1 MLANLRKYLS
11 LAFIW
16 VWSAS
21 SPAIAAEQVV
31 DIPTRSGVTQRFLYI
46 SPDSQPR
53 AAAILFTGGHGGLSI
68 FPNGSIAW
76 AERSFLARNRS
87 LFAQQGIAVALID
100 APSDRRSGL
109 SGFRHTAEH
118 AADIGAVIS
127 WLRARTAAHVWLL
140 AHSRGTESA
149 VASALHLGSAPAGPD
164 GLVLTSSILTETM
177 FVSGKA
183 IPQFP
188 LDKLTIPLFILH
200 HEADTCAVTRP
211 EHLPKLIAK
220 LPETLPR
227 KLVKTLAGGQAP
239 GSACEMDAHH
249 SYAGQD
255 DIAVGLIVDF
265 MLNR

>member
-1 MLANLRKYLS
+1 MLSNLRSCLS
-11 LAFIW
+11 VAVIW
-16 VWSAS
+16 LWSIS
-21 SPAIAAEQVV
+21 VPAIAAEQVI

-46 SPDSQPR
+46 APDSQPR
-53 AAAILFTGGHGGLSI
+53 AAAILFAGGHGGLSI

-76 AERSFLARNRS
+76 AERSFLVRNRT

-127 WLRARTAAHVWLL
+127 WMRARTGAQVWLI

-149 VASALHLGSAPAGPD
+149 VASTLHLGSAPIGPD

-183 IPQFP
+183 VPQFP
-188 LDKLTIPLFILH
+188 LDKLTVPIFVLH

-211 EHLPKLIAK
+211 EHLPTLVGK
-220 LPETLPR
+220 LPEALPR
-227 KLVKTLAGGQAP
+227 KLVRTLSGGQAP
-239 GSACEMDAHH
+239 GSTCEMDAHH

-255 DIAVGLIVDF
+255 DMAVGAIIDF
-265 MLNR
+265 MISK